1 MPAFTL
7 HFTVPNQQK
16 LLLLTPVE
24 VQGTKE
30 KEKKMMMVSIDA
42 TCSSGMFGCIIID
55 RKLVTLHNTP
65 EMLFARAQ
73 HVIMRNHTTA
83 QSFCQRPVY
92 GDLSSVYL

>member
-1 MPAFTL
+1 
-7 HFTVPNQQK
+7 
-16 LLLLTPVE
+16 
-24 VQGTKE
+24 
-30 KEKKMMMVSIDA
+30 MMMVSIDA

-83 QSFCQRPVY
+83 HSRSASVLYTEIYQRTE
-92 GDLSSVYL
+92 SVYL